1 MEDNLEKHEV
11 AVSKTVLGQTKELA
25 GAQLSI
31 SGTDADGN
39 MQLKDELVADT
50 GIGPAQICIRDLGDK
65 AEILVSCYLIGQLAK
80 YTITNS

>member
-1 MEDNLEKHEV
+1 
-11 AVSKTVLGQTKELA
+11 
-25 GAQLSI
+25 
-31 SGTDADGN
+31 